1 MTMHLRR
8 RIWAICGRLV
18 RASATLLALRLAAAV
33 IGTPAASVLGGIG
46 IVCWGLAW
54 WARVVEPR
62 LFAPSSRHVGRRAAP
77 PSDDRHLAFAQ
88 ALALVA
94 ARYVAECEATAL
106 ARRQE
111 DDQP

>member
-8 RIWAICGRLV
+8 HTWAVCRRLV
-18 RASATLLALRLAAAV
+18 RASAALLALRLAAV
-33 IGTPAASVLGGIG
+33 ISTPAASVLGGIG

-62 LFAPSSRHVGRRAAP
+62 LFAPSSQPVELRAAP
-77 PSDDRHLAFAQ
+77 PSDDRHLAFAK
-88 ALALVA
+88 ALAIVA

-111 DDQP
+111 DDRP